1 MEHTQHAIMNENTKS
16 TSPCTSLFPVQIAK
30 MRKAKMA
37 PEEKTTKQAPSVLRM
52 TAARQC

>member
-1 MEHTQHAIMNENTKS
+1 MNENTKS